1 MAKHGWRVGFVIVMV
16 VLLAGCGPIQK
27 ASAPQAPKP
36 QAQSAANDELPPQA
50 LVRPHGLRTF
60 LPGGTPPV
68 LPSYLPLYSDAKV
81 VGGFQRPSRFGEGGS
96 VVYTSAAQPADIIA
110 FYEKTSAAANFVQTI
125 NNSNGG
131 TLSFGARAG
140 RRSLQVIAEPIAGG
154 SHVQIFWAGAAPG

>member
-1 MAKHGWRVGFVIVMV
+1 MRRVLVLIVAA
-16 VLLAGCGPIQK
+16 LLAGCVPVQK
-27 ASAPQAPKP
+27 VNAPPVQAPKP
-36 QAQSAANDELPPQA
+36 QVQSADDTELLPQPIA
-50 LVRPHGLRTF
+50 RPHGLRTF

-68 LPSYLPLYSDAKV
+68 MPAYLPLYPDAKV

-110 FYEKTSAAANFVQTI
+110 FYEKTAAAANFVQTS
-125 NNSNGG
+125 NNSSGG
-131 TLSFGARAG
+131 TLSFSAHAD